1 MKKNIRRGIW
11 GVFFAFFLYLIIYFL
26 LKKSNYIEGQC
37 YIDRI
42 DYPKSFEDQYVW
54 KNCTCDTDFCTKKCY
69 CVKLYSSMKKDL
81 VIENNNGDD
90 KNNCTFESNIIPY
103 KLNFEPIIT
112 NYMNKTVNCWYDNSY
127 TISEI
132 YLDYKENNIVIF
144 IVLLIFLLALNIIC
158 LFTELADNYSVN
170 DVFQQEI
177 YEIDEGVDLN

>member
-1 MKKNIRRGIW
+1 
-11 GVFFAFFLYLIIYFL
+11 
-26 LKKSNYIEGQC
+26 
-37 YIDRI
+37 
-42 DYPKSFEDQYVW
+42 
-54 KNCTCDTDFCTKKCY
+54 
-69 CVKLYSSMKKDL
+69 MKKDL